1 MQAGGTVTAKWRS
14 NDTHLDLFVTGPDGA
29 VWSTFWEANGGWRPW
44 FVIHPEQKMQPG
56 AAVTALWRS
65 NETHLDL
72 FVTGP
77 DGAVWST
84 FWEANGGWRP
94 WFVIHPEQKMQP
106 GATITA
112 LWRANETHLDLFVT
126 GTDGAVWST
135 FWEANGG
142 WRPWFSISTETRA
155 RTHACATLLPT
166 GDVLLTGGAAP
177 DNDQIGIMEPEL
189 YNTPLD
195 RRQGR
200 YSGGTGTWQTIAD
213 PATVLRNYHSTALL
227 MPDGRVWTAGGNSA
241 NQPGQPPTPIQKQI
255 EIYEPPYPPGP
266 RPRITTCPPSTRYGS
281 QFTVGVPSAT
291 AIMCMVL
298 MRCGSSTHAFD
309 GDQRA
314 VLLRFQTTGANTLVA
329 TAPPSGAVAPPGP
342 YMLFVVDDG
351 GRPCEYAK
359 FITLSGQQ

>member
-1 MQAGGTVTAKWRS
+1 LWRS
-14 NDTHLDLFVTGPDGA
+14 NETHLDLFVTGPDGA
-29 VWSTFWEANGGWRPW
+29 VWSTFWDANGGWRPW
-44 FVIHPEQKMQPG
+44 FVIHPIQKMQPG
-56 AAVTALWRS
+56 AAVSALWRS

-84 FWEANGGWRP
+84 FWESNGGWRP
-94 WFVIHPEQKMQP
+94 WFLIHPEVKMQP

-112 LWRANETHLDLFVT
+112 LWRTNETHLDLFVT

-135 FWEANGG
+135 LWEANGG
-142 WRPWFSISTETRA
+142 WRPWFSISTENRA

-177 DNDQIGIMEPEL
+177 DNDQIGIMEPEF

-200 YSGGTGTWQTIAD
+200 YLAGTGTWHTIAD

-227 MPDGRVWTAGGNSA
+227 MPDGRVWTAGGNSP
-241 NQPGQPPTPIQKQI
+241 NQPGQPPTPLQKQI

-266 RPRITTCPPSTRYGS
+266 RPRITTCPSSTRYDS
-281 QFTVGVPSAT
+281 QFTVGVPNAA
-291 AIMCMVL
+291 AIRCMVL

-342 YMLFVVDDG
+342 YMLFVVDDV

-359 FITLSGQQ
+359 FITVGG